1 MLRILSAGALTLA
14 LVAANTVPAMAEAMP
29 VGTADSDYGT
39 ILVDGDG
46 MTLYAFADGLDC
58 TGDCLTNWP
67 ALLAE
72 ADVTPTGATGVT
84 GDLDVAERA
93 DGTMQVT
100 YNDIPLYYYHEDTA
114 AGDTNGQGVGESW
127 YVVPVGATSYS
138 TARTMSMAAGAEA
151 MADTTATPA
160 ATATAATTT
169 TTAPATLPKTGAPG
183 MPMPLVLMLLGMIAA
198 GVGFGYM
205 AVRR

>member
-1 MLRILSAGALTLA
+1 MLRMISAGVLTFSLVLA
-14 LVAANTVPAMAEAMP
+14 STVPAFADALP
-29 VGTADSDYGT
+29 VGTSDSDYGT

-58 TGDCLTNWP
+58 TAACLENWP
-67 ALLAE
+67 ALLVE

-100 YNDIPLYYYHEDTA
+100 YNDIPLYYYAEDAA
-114 AGDTNGQGVGESW
+114 AGDTNGQGVGERW

-138 TARTMSMAAGAEA
+138 SARTLSMEAGAEA
-151 MADTTATPA
+151 MADEATPMA
-160 ATATAATTT
+160 SATATSATTA
-169 TTAPATLPKTGAPG
+169 APATLPKTGGSG
-183 MPMPLVLMLLGMIAA
+183 MPMPLVLMLLGMIVA
-198 GVGFGYM
+198 GVGFGYL
-205 AVRR
+205 AVRT